1 MIYKHLFGPV
11 PSRRLGVS
19 LGIDLVPHKTC
30 TYDCIFCECGRTT
43 DLTCERREYVPTEE
57 VLEEL
62 DDYLTSHPLLDY
74 ITFSGSGEPTLHTG
88 IGNII
93 HHITSRYPEYRVAI
107 LTNGCLL
114 TDESVRMDIL
124 EADLI
129 IPTLSA
135 VSQDLFRKIHRPYPG
150 LDPVRII
157 DGLVELRKEFSHEIW
172 LEVFIVPGIN
182 TGAAELARLRSA
194 IERIQPDRVQ
204 LNTLDRPGAVE
215 WVRAAG
221 RDELER
227 IADYLDGEHIEIIAP
242 ASSRRE
248 SPGFSG
254 TIQETIVSTLERRP
268 CTVIDLAEMLG
279 LHPAEVNKYLE
290 VLLEEGLLEE
300 RCGERGVFFRKK
312 D

>member
-150 LDPVRII
+150 LDPVQII
-157 DGLVELRKEFSHEIW
+157 NGLVDLRKEFSHEIW

-242 ASSRRE
+242 ASTRRE
-248 SPGFSG
+248 LQGFSG
-254 TIQETIVSTLERRP
+254 TVQETIVSTLERRP